1 MINHMDD
8 ARKNGIHADG
18 CRLNGYY
25 SGTIDTATDDFM
37 PYFFNDRNAF
47 AGNHGFVNCRDAIDY
62 LTVRRNFFTRAY
74 KQVIIQ
80 FYIIDTD
87 SDFPAIF

>member
-1 MINHMDD
+1 MMP
-8 ARKNGIHADG
+8 ARTVSMPMAVADKISSVFVPSVMGISALTFASWTLAG
-18 CRLNGYY
+18 APF
-25 SGTIDTATDDFM
+25 SF
-37 PYFFNDRNAF
+37 AF
-47 AGNHGFVNCRDAIDY
+47 SSAV
-62 LTVRRNFFTRAY
+62 TVLLITRAY